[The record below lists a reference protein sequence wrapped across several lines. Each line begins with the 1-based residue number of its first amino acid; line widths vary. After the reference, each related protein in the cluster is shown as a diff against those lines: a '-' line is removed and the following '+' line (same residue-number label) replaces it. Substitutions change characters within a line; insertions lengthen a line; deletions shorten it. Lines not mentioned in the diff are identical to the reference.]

1 MKRFGK
7 AARAASAFATVLA
20 VLVSLS
26 AGRAPAQDAGG
37 GARPPTP
44 VTVVTVQPETVTMT
58 ERLPG
63 RVVSS
68 AVAEVRP
75 QVSGLITERLFR
87 EGGSVRE
94 GDILYQIDSATYEAA
109 LAQAKAAVAQS
120 EAQYT
125 NTVREAERIVELQ
138 QRNVTSQQA
147 VDSSVAARDAAAA
160 ALQVS
165 RAQLQ
170 TAQIDLDRTTIR
182 APLTGDIGLSQ
193 TTQGALVTASQAE
206 PLAVIRSIDTVHVDV
221 TQSAADLLAWRRGQV
236 DKNLEGASREV
247 ALILADGS
255 TYERTGTLIAAEHN
269 VDEQTGVVT
278 LRLDFENPDKLLLP
292 GMYVQVDMPTGAVD
306 GVYMVPQEGV
316 SRDRRGRPVAM
327 VVNAD
332 NVVEERAL
340 EIASDRGNKW
350 IVTNGLEPGARII
363 VEGLQKVAAGATV
376 SPEERAPSDVA
387 SADVEGA
394 SAPVAD

>member
-44 VTVVTVQPETVTMT
+44 VTVVTVQPETVTLT

-63 RVVSS
+63 RVVAS

-350 IVTNGLEPGARII
+350 IVTDGLEPGARII

-376 SPEERAPSDVA
+376 APEERAPSDVA